1 MGFLQLIEFSNKS
14 IIFIKIIKKYHKEKL
29 AKDAEVFLEKK
40 KKNVAIQLVV
50 KDKKTLLENEN

>member
-1 MGFLQLIEFSNKS
+1 M
-14 IIFIKIIKKYHKEKL
+14 L

>member
-50 KDKKTLLENEN
+50 KDKKSLLENEN

>member
-14 IIFIKIIKKYHKEKL
+14 IIFIKIIKKYHKGKL

>member
-50 KDKKTLLENEN
+50 KDKKILLENEN